1 MKNRILSISGISL
14 LMAAPAYSQERPN
27 IVFCIAD
34 DASYHHF
41 GANGCSWVKTPNFD
55 RVCREGIRF
64 CNCYTPNAKSAPSRA
79 CILTG
84 RNSWQLREAGN
95 HITNFPADIKT
106 FPEALRENGYETAF
120 TGKGWE
126 PGNPGTVNGQPR
138 LLTGQPFQAHTATPP
153 TRAMSA
159 IGYAANFEQFLAER
173 DAAKP
178 FFFWC
183 GSREP
188 HRSYVY
194 GSGIATGQ
202 KALTMIERV
211 PGFLPDNDTVRT
223 DLLDYAFEIEYFDR
237 QIGEML
243 DVLERNGL
251 LENTVF
257 VVTSDNGM
265 PFPRSKANNYEYAN
279 HMPLAVS
286 WKGGIKNPGR
296 CAEDYISFVD
306 YAPTF
311 LELAGVGREQSGML
325 PTSGKSM
332 TDLFADNA
340 AADGRPF
347 ILLGRE
353 RDDYGRPGNQ
363 GYPIRA
369 IISEN
374 MLYQINLKPHLY
386 PAGNPEMGYPDAD
399 GGPTKTLML
408 RQNRQGENTHLYRLA
423 FSKRPAVEMYDLS
436 KDVFCIRNLA
446 GDPGYA
452 RVQEKLHEILISRLI
467 AQEDP
472 RMGTDGDVF
481 DEYPFDSPRKWNFY
495 ERVMSGDVPA
505 PWEQTRWLSPTD
517 YEEYPTA
524 RNRSSYAEQ

>member
-1 MKNRILSISGISL
+1 MKNKILSMSVTCL
-14 LMAAPAYSQERPN
+14 LPAMSAYAQERPN

-41 GANGCSWVKTPNFD
+41 SANGCSWVKTPNFD
-55 RVCREGIRF
+55 RVCRQGIRF
-64 CNCYTPNAKSAPSRA
+64 SNCYTPNAKSAPSRA

-95 HITNFPADIKT
+95 HITNFPPDIKT
-106 FPEALRENGYETAF
+106 FPEALRENGYEAAF

-126 PGNPGTVNGQPR
+126 PGRAVTADGQPR
-138 LLTGQPFQAHTATPP
+138 QLTGKPFQEHTATPP
-153 TRAMSA
+153 TRAMST
-159 IGYAANFEQFLAER
+159 IGYAANFEHFLAER
-173 DAAKP
+173 DRTKP

-188 HRSYVY
+188 HRSYAY
-194 GSGIATGQ
+194 GSSITAGGKSLA
-202 KALTMIERV
+202 MIERV
-211 PGFLPDNDTVRT
+211 PEFLPDNDTVRT

-237 QIGEML
+237 QVGEML

-251 LENTVF
+251 LENTIF
-257 VVTSDNGM
+257 VITSDNGM

-279 HMPLAVS
+279 HMPLAVC
-286 WKGGIKNPGR
+286 WKGGIRNPGR
-296 CAEDYISFVD
+296 TVEDYISFID

-311 LELAGVGREQSGML
+311 LDVAGVEWEESGML
-325 PTSGKSM
+325 QTPGKSM
-332 TDLFADNA
+332 TDLFRDET
-340 AADGRPF
+340 DKTDRSF

-353 RDDYGRPGNQ
+353 RDDYGRPANQ

-399 GGPTKTLML
+399 GGPTKTVML
-408 RQNRQGENTHLYRLA
+408 GQNRRGENTHLYRLA
-423 FSKRPAVEMYDLS
+423 FAQRPATEMYDLS
-436 KDVFCIRNLA
+436 KDIFCIRNIAEDSCHAQL
-446 GDPGYA
+446 
-452 RVQEKLHEILISRLI
+452 RKRLHETLISELI
-467 AQEDP
+467 AQDDP
-472 RMGTDGDVF
+472 RMGAEGDVF
-481 DEYPFDSPRKWNFY
+481 DRYPFDSPQKWNFY
-495 ERVMSGDVPA
+495 ERVMSGDILN

-517 YEEYPTA
+517 YEDYPA
-524 RNRSSYAEQ
+524 PRNRNAPA